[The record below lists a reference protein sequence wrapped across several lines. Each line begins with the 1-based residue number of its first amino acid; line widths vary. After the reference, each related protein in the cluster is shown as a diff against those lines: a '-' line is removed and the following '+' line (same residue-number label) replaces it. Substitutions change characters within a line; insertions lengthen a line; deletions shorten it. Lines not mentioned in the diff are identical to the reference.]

1 MTPIG
6 PLGMAVTCFSALLIA
21 ILVAVGMHFPL
32 ALAARSGEGDGTL
45 KDAGYINYLVTK

>member
-21 ILVAVGMHFPL
+21 ILVVGMHFPL
-32 ALAARSGEGDGTL
+32 ALAARSGEGDATL